1 MKMVEFT
8 RDMLPQRAGETR
20 VVPDA
25 VAEKLIAAGDA
36 KPRDSVFD
44 KAESRLRP
52 LPEYGSDS
60 AQPRRVKNSPAKP
73 SIGKSYKTRKRG

>member
-8 RDMLPQRAGETR
+8 RDMRPHKAGETR

-25 VAEKLIAAGDA
+25 VAEKLIANGEA

-44 KAESRLRP
+44 KP
-52 LPEYGSDS
+52 VDP
-60 AQPRRVKNSPAKP
+60 PARGKP
-73 SIGKSYKTRKRG
+73 YPARKRG

>member
-8 RDMLPQRAGETR
+8 RDFRPHRAGETR

-25 VAEKLIAAGDA
+25 VAERLIAAGDA

-44 KAESRLRP
+44 QQVAP
-52 LPEYGSDS
+52 
-60 AQPRRVKNSPAKP
+60 PARGKP
-73 SIGKSYKTRKRG
+73 YPTRKRR

>member
-8 RDMLPQRAGETR
+8 RDMRPHKAGETR

-25 VAEKLIAAGDA
+25 LAEKLIAAGDA

-44 KAESRLRP
+44 K
-52 LPEYGSDS
+52 
-60 AQPRRVKNSPAKP
+60 RVEPPARGKP
-73 SIGKSYKTRKRG
+73 YPTRKRS

>member
-8 RDMLPQRAGETR
+8 RDMRPHKAGETR

-25 VAEKLIAAGDA
+25 VAEKLIASGDA

-44 KAESRLRP
+44 KPVDPPGR
-52 LPEYGSDS
+52 G
-60 AQPRRVKNSPAKP
+60 KP
-73 SIGKSYKTRKRG
+73 YPTRKRR